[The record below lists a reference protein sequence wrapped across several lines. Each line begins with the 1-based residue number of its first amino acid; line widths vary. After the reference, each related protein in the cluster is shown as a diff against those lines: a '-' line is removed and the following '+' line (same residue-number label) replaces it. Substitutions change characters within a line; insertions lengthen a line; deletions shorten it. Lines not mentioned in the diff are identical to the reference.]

1 VARTLPGAPSA
12 RVGSVLGEQAVVV
25 LPAPML
31 GALPAVLV
39 LAEPCP
45 RMVEL
50 EAWADW
56 QGRQVK
62 VERPHK
68 LEAHKGPAEHPP
80 PLAQVESRARGETPR
95 RGATRATRLVDRVEP
110 RRRALARVAVA
121 APSGASHGNGTNC
134 CLLLLLRWDF
144 GRDGGSVPAVRSPGR
159 LETELCALWVL
170 DRDYRSRTMTPPSGN
185 GGAWNGHVLGQA
197 SGSGPDELVAKTVV
211 VHAARS
217 CVAVAGRFVSNHSHA
232 ATRQKKRVVIVWS

>member
-1 VARTLPGAPSA
+1 MLGALPA
-12 RVGSVLGEQAVVV
+12 VLVPVEPWEQAVVV

-62 VERPHK
+62 AEPQHK
-68 LEAHKGPAEHPP
+68 PEAHKGPAEQPS

-144 GRDGGSVPAVRSPGR
+144 RRDGGSAPAAIDSPR
-159 LETELCALWVL
+159 
-170 DRDYRSRTMTPPSGN
+170 RRSRSWHCLSARARFRSGRPPDSKSRLVGIQ
-185 GGAWNGHVLGQA
+185 GA
-197 SGSGPDELVAKTVV
+197 GPRHDPLRIKLI
-211 VHAARS
+211 RPLFS
-217 CVAVAGRFVSNHSHA
+217 
-232 ATRQKKRVVIVWS
+232 

>member
-1 VARTLPGAPSA
+1 
-12 RVGSVLGEQAVVV
+12 
-25 LPAPML
+25 ML

-121 APSGASHGNGTNC
+121 APSGASHGIGTNC

-144 GRDGGSVPAVRSPGR
+144 RRDGGSVPAVRSPGK
-159 LETELCALWVL
+159 LETKWTEVRPVI
-170 DRDYRSRTMTPPSGN
+170 DSPRRRSRSWHCLSARARFRSGRPPDSKSRLVGN
-185 GGAWNGHVLGQA
+185 PRGRSPTRLLTHQAHSPTLFLNRSFRPLLLRFEALQFAGG
-197 SGSGPDELVAKTVV
+197 D
-211 VHAARS
+211 RS
-217 CVAVAGRFVSNHSHA
+217 
-232 ATRQKKRVVIVWS
+232 